1 MLAAVGGAASWP
13 ASMTKDN
20 WETPK
25 DTWKSQK
32 AEGRSRCDRTGGPL
46 PPLTKQLRGR
56 KEAPADE
63 ELEAALARAAPKE
76 GSLGA
81 ALLRWATERPEAAH
95 AWQSADAI
103 GAALVEWG
111 AGWRATHPDARVGCD
126 EAINGASVHRELCRL
141 MARQRQCVV
150 TYELQRSNE
159 TSGDWRFG
167 GGDDT
172 SGAGS
177 DDDGEGSRPP
187 TPVDAGLVAARR
199 SEYEAVVGAL
209 THVFSKHGLPPVIP
223 ALPYTIVTDN
233 PQPTGKHWEKYG
245 ASGLG
250 LEIVHEVQRRVN
262 EAVKAAAA
270 AAGAESV
277 KRRGWALTERSPSNV
292 CNTLIKVRRG
302 STSPPSLL
310 PLTPSPP
317 PRQMLGHVVGAEDP
331 RAFAAFEPASIAHDS
346 LRNLAQAKRAEGQ
359 AASRAEKA
367 AAQQR
372 AALAAG
378 EQSFSQ
384 QKGVGRKRG
393 RAEAEALA
401 AAEAS
406 AAAAAEADALA
417 SGRAPECYCGNL
429 AVRFRGLGAWV
440 CAEEGVDRGAYCIYG
455 REPERLKVNR

>member
-1 MLAAVGGAASWP
+1 M
-13 ASMTKDN
+13 
-20 WETPK
+20 
-25 DTWKSQK
+25 
-32 AEGRSRCDRTGGPL
+32 
-46 PPLTKQLRGR
+46 
-56 KEAPADE
+56 
-63 ELEAALARAAPKE
+63 
-76 GSLGA
+76 
-81 ALLRWATERPEAAH
+81 
-95 AWQSADAI
+95 
-103 GAALVEWG
+103 
-111 AGWRATHPDARVGCD
+111 GCD

-209 THVFSKHGLPPVIP
+209 TRPKHGLPPVIP

-292 CNTLIKVRRG
+292 RNTPTGRAAG
-302 STSPPSLL
+302 APPL
-310 PLTPSPP
+310 PRSPSPP
-317 PRQMLGHVVGAEDP
+317 PLPLDRCLGTWSAP
-331 RAFAAFEPASIAHDS
+331 RTRARSPRSS
-346 LRNLAQAKRAEGQ
+346 RRRLRTTRCATWRRRSAPRGRRRRGRRRRRR
-359 AASRAEKA
+359 SSG
-367 AAQQR
+367 

-378 EQSFSQ
+378 EQSSQ

-401 AAEAS
+401 APTAA